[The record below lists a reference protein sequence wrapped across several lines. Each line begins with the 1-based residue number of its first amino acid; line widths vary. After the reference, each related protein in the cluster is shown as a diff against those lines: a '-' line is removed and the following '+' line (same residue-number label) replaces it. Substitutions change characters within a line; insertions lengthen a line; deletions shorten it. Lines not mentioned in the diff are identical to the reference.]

1 MFWASRGGQPG
12 FVHRR
17 SENSS
22 LFLRNILDLDNYSP
36 ISVANEEQY
45 EKMVGQFPFHDAELE
60 KVRHEGRRC

>member
-1 MFWASRGGQPG
+1 MCTGRAAKT
-12 FVHRR
+12 V
-17 SENSS
+17 

-60 KVRHEGRRC
+60 KVRREGRRC